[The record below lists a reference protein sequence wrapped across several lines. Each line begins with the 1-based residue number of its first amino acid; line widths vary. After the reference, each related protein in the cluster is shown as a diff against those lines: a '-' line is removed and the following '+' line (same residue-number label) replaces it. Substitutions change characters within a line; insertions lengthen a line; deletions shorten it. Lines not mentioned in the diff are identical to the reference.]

1 MLSTYKLSNHTFIY
15 LLYLYDIIYHKG
27 DYSMKI
33 VDHLYIACVAS
44 MLVLWLT
51 PGGVVEKIFN
61 ALAFYCFC
69 AVVAKMF
76 CVLKGQ

>member
-1 MLSTYKLSNHTFIY
+1 
-15 LLYLYDIIYHKG
+15 
-27 DYSMKI
+27 MKI